1 MAVTR
6 VNIVI
11 PQGVWTDLY
20 AASGIAVG
28 TEVTIYKVT
37 SNLLKLA
44 ASALAPTTV
53 EGVLI
58 PGPTNPNDP
67 VDIPP
72 GEPGLWAFSPNGSAT
87 ILVQEQA
94 IQRHSFGSALMT
106 SIHQK
111 GMDFDTAVG
120 LGMIPGVRR
129 VTALGN
135 NPVIDQGTIPEDVWS
150 VGGLYPWMTASTA
163 LEIISTSAS
172 DTAAGVGART
182 VLIQGLDINYLEVNQ
197 TVTLNGTTAVA
208 IPLPLLRV
216 NSALIMSAGST
227 GVNVGDINI
236 RRVTGGTVQCQI
248 PLGYGI
254 SRMALFTV
262 PAGNTLSVHS
272 ILFAQTKTGGVERNV
287 TVSNF
292 IQSPNGFYRMP
303 LEVSVGQGTPYRHE
317 GKPGITLAEKTD
329 FAFRVNAASS
339 NGVSLTVAFLG
350 TMYLNTTLALV

>member
-6 VNIVI
+6 VNVSI

-20 AASGIAVG
+20 AASGIVVG
-28 TEVTIYKVT
+28 TEVTIYQKT
-37 SNLLKLA
+37 SLQVKIA

-53 EGVLI
+53 EGITLNS
-58 PGPTNPNDP
+58 PTDPSDP
-67 VDIPP
+67 VAIPP
-72 GEPGLWAFSPNGSAT
+72 GEPGLWAFCANGTAV

-94 IQRHSFGSALMT
+94 IQRHSFGSSLIT

-111 GMDFDTAVG
+111 GMDFDTAAG

-135 NPVIDQGTIPEDVWS
+135 NPDIDQGTIPEDVWS
-150 VGGLYPWMTASTA
+150 VGGLYPWMTVSTA
-163 LEIISTSAS
+163 LEIISTSVN
-172 DTAAGVGART
+172 DTAAGTGART
-182 VLIQGLDINYLEVNQ
+182 VLIQGLDANYLEVNQ

-208 IPLPLLRV
+208 IPTSLLRV

-227 GVNVGDINI
+227 GINAGDINI
-236 RRVTGGTVQCQI
+236 RRVTGGTIQCQI
-248 PLGYGI
+248 PVGYGI
-254 SRMALFTV
+254 SRMAIFTV

-303 LEVSVGQGTPYRHE
+303 LEISVGQGTPYRHE

-339 NGVSLTVAFLG
+339 NDVSLTVAFLG

>member
-6 VNIVI
+6 VNVSI

-28 TEVTIYKVT
+28 TEVTIYQKT
-37 SNLLKLA
+37 SLQVKIA

-53 EGVLI
+53 DGITLNS
-58 PGPTNPNDP
+58 PTDPSDP
-67 VDIPP
+67 VEIPP
-72 GEPGLWAFSPNGSAT
+72 GEPGLWAFCATGSAV

-106 SIHQK
+106 AIHQK

-129 VTALGN
+129 VTALGS
-135 NPVIDQGTIPEDVWS
+135 NPDIDTASVPEDVWS

-172 DTAAGVGART
+172 DAAAGTGART
-182 VLIQGLDINYLEVNQ
+182 VTIFGLDANYLEVNQ
-197 TVTLNGTTAVA
+197 TVTLNGLTPVA
-208 IPLPLLRV
+208 IPTSLFRV
-216 NSALIMSAGST
+216 NSALIMSAGSNGT
-227 GVNVGDINI
+227 NVGDINI
-236 RRVTGGTVQCQI
+236 RRVTGGTIQAQI
-248 PLGYGI
+248 PVGYGI
-254 SRMALFTV
+254 TRQAIFTV

-303 LEVSVGQGTPYRHE
+303 LEVSVSQLTPYRHD

-329 FAFRVNAASS
+329 FAFRVTSASS
-339 NGVSLTVAFLG
+339 NDVSLTVAFLG